1 MGGYSSKP
9 KKTQNNNK
17 TTANHMQI
25 TSTDRAILDL
35 KNARDRL
42 RRYQAQLDKD
52 QHKLLLRA
60 HECKKANQQSAALNI
75 LKLRQYK
82 LREANN
88 VDNQLLKV
96 HEMINAVGTKL
107 DEAVLLDALRQGTS
121 ALKQLH
127 EERSVEDVL
136 EIMDEMQEEV
146 DIENEICGI
155 LGSSV
160 GDFDDAEMEAELD
173 LLEAEMMSS
182 VSAAEKKAE
191 DVHVNLP
198 EAPSTT
204 LPDVVGVAP
213 VLASEQQQ
221 VEEARVAV
229 AS

>member
-9 KKTQNNNK
+9 KKAQNNN
-17 TTANHMQI
+17 TANHMQI

-42 RRYQAQLDKD
+42 RRYQLQLDKD

-60 HECKKANQQSAALNI
+60 HECKKANKQSAALNI

-82 LREANN
+82 LREASN

-107 DEAVLLDALRQGTS
+107 DEAVILDALRQGTS

-127 EERSVEDVL
+127 AERSVEDVL

-155 LGSSV
+155 LGTSV
-160 GDFDDAEMEAELD
+160 DDFDDVEMEAELD
-173 LLEAEMMSS
+173 LLEAEMSS
-182 VSAAEKKAE
+182 AKKDDNAE
-191 DVHVNLP
+191 DVNLP
-198 EAPSTT
+198 EAPNTT
-204 LPDVVGVAP
+204 LPDVGVAP
-213 VLASEQQQ
+213 VVASQQQQ
-221 VEEARVAV
+221 VEARVAV